1 MKFGERKTPKRER
14 LPIAI
19 KKRKESTSRWV
30 FLEAKRYRKRG
41 ILREGNEEV
50 GEMKN
55 FSLPS

>member
-1 MKFGERKTPKRER
+1 MKFVERKTPKRER

-41 ILREGNEEV
+41 ISREGNEEV
-50 GEMKN
+50 GEIKI
-55 FSLPS
+55 FS